1 MNTYI
6 VAYDLYSPGQNYPQ
20 VDQVLEAY
28 GSNSIRI
35 LRSTWLVRTNETAV
49 QLRDKLQLNIDSNDK
64 IYVGEVEN
72 SAWKIS
78 AEVTTWI
85 KG

>member
-6 VAYDLYSPGQNYPQ
+6 VAYDLYRPGQNYPQ

-49 QLRDKLQLNIDSNDK
+49 QLRDKVWLKMDINDK
-64 IYVGEVEN
+64 IYVGGIN
-72 SAWKIS
+72 GSAWHITD
-78 AEVTTWI
+78 EVNRWI
-85 KG
+85 KK